1 MDSQALGSGP
11 KVPQTYRLILDKAQ
25 PLTRSQFPHLY
36 SQALLIL
43 AALAF
48 PQAQARPAHT
58 VSSCRPAHSPR
69 GCPETCRHIYT
80 HRCPECTHAHVY
92 RPVSVHTDTRISTH
106 SCRHIHAHT
115 SRHTG
120 KYTRTFTHIPHRHIP
135 HSAPPPPHALA
146 LAQAATA
153 AHTYAHPH
161 WPPFPPKSAV
171 HQLLVRKGLGEGRN
185 KTHDSAREEG
195 CGVGGV
201 RGRGK

>member
-135 HSAPPPPHALA
+135 HSAPPPPMPLP
-146 LAQAATA
+146 LPRQPQRLTLML
-153 AHTYAHPH
+153 TLTG
-161 WPPFPPKSAV
+161 PPSPPN
-171 HQLLVRKGLGEGRN
+171 LLCTN
-185 KTHDSAREEG
+185 
-195 CGVGGV
+195 CW
-201 RGRGK
+201 